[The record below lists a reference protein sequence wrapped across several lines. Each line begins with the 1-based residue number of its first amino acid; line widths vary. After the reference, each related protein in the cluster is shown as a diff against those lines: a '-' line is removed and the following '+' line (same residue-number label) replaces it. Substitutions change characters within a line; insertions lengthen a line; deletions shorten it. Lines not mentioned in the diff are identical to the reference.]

1 MVGSGLPAEEYK
13 VHVSIQYLSSCNIF
27 WAIKYRRWPPG
38 SSGGFSAGR
47 WSRRRRSSA
56 RSATTTSTLATRC
69 FLLLNRLTSHSLSPG
84 DYPAVPPFPC
94 HAQWVPCPLAGQVQ
108 TSHFDLLR
116 CKTSPPNELPVQVDH
131 LPVVPGCHHLGRIV
145 RWRTSSCQL
154 ICIAKFCDV
163 LHNKLNWKSGRGC
176 TIGKI

>member
-1 MVGSGLPAEEYK
+1 MGNQLSQVAAWKFRRLQRRQVVEEEEEFCQICHDNFHPGDE
-13 VHVSIQYLSSCNIF
+13 VFPPPQSTHLS
-27 WAIKYRRWPPG
+27 
-38 SSGGFSAGR
+38 
-47 WSRRRRSSA
+47 
-56 RSATTTSTLATRC
+56 L
-69 FLLLNRLTSHSLSPG
+69 SLSPG

-131 LPVVPGCHHLGRIV
+131 LPVVPSCHHLGRIV